1 MPGKGVELPLPE
13 ASVAGDPQGGVL
25 HGSGNQTAAAE
36 PAVLRSGEQSRVL
49 QHAQVFRNRG
59 ERYVEGLGQLGD
71 RRLSPRQ
78 AREDRPAGWV
88 RQRGKCRVEAAVR
101 IVNHMV
107 KYSRVIASCQ
117 ARNARR
123 LEAECQPGLWIAAG
137 GESPWGLCRRGCRLT
152 RVDAV
157 AMVRA
162 RGDSRSGQ
170 GWAGAPRIARGRGPG
185 AGVRLAR
192 PLHGTTSEWRT
203 PGTGGTTDGGDPG
216 RSLRPFAHACTPSGR

>member
-107 KYSRVIASCQ
+107 KYCRVIASCQ

-123 LEAECQPGLWIAAG
+123 VEAECQPGPWIAAG
-137 GESPWGLCRRGCRLT
+137 GESPWEPRPTRMALDTSKRG
-152 RVDAV
+152 
-157 AMVRA
+157 
-162 RGDSRSGQ
+162 GY
-170 GWAGAPRIARGRGPG
+170 GPG
-185 AGVRLAR
+185 AWEFEVRTRLCRSASDR
-192 PLHGTTSEWRT
+192 PWER
-203 PGTGGTTDGGDPG
+203 TGGRCPPRPPASWNDFRMADARNRRDHG
-216 RSLRPFAHACTPSGR
+216 RG